1 MPVETLIEAVRDFVV
16 SVIDVAVRVTG
27 LVGTD
32 AGAEYFAVVA
42 STTVTAPQA
51 EEQAAAPWLRD
62 QVTPPFVGS
71 YCTVALKVWTDF
83 TGISTESGATE
94 TAIAGTVMAAVP
106 EAALVRD
113 VAVMVAVRLLTGAL
127 AGALN
132 VAEVLLRFVSVPAPD
147 DGEIDQ
153 LTPVCAGSF

>member
-1 MPVETLIEAVRDFVV
+1 VIEAVRDFVV
-16 SVIDVAVRVTG
+16 SVTDVAVRVTG

-51 EEQAAAPWLRD
+51 EVQAAAPWLRD
-62 QVTPPFVGS
+62 QLTPLFVGS
-71 YCTVALKVWTDF
+71 YCTVAVKVWTDF
-83 TGISTESGATE
+83 TGISRESGDSE
-94 TAIAGTVMAAVP
+94 TAIAGTVIAAVP

-113 VAVMVAVRLLTGAL
+113 VAVMVAPRLLAGAL
-127 AGALN
+127 AGALY

-147 DGEIDQ
+147 GGDIDQ
-153 LTPVCAGSF
+153 LTPVCAGSY

>member
-16 SVIDVAVRVTG
+16 SVTDVAVRVTG

-51 EEQAAAPWLRD
+51 EEQAAPPWLRD

-71 YCTVALKVWTDF
+71 YCTVAVKVWTEF

-94 TAIAGTVMAAVP
+94 TVIAGTVIAAVP
-106 EAALVRD
+106 AAALVSD
-113 VAVMVAVRLLTGAL
+113 VAVMVALRLLAGAL
-127 AGALN
+127 AGALY

-147 DGEIDQ
+147 GGEIDQ